1 MIAKLHRGHYFGAVT
16 QRLEVGGLLLSETW
30 HVPHARIP
38 LHAHQHAYLC
48 LVRQGNYSETYGDKT
63 RSCRPLTLA
72 YHPAEEVH
80 SEQVRDT
87 GVRSFI
93 VELSAAWAQ
102 RFHECAPALRN
113 PAAAQGGAPAFLGMR
128 LYREFRLMDAVSPL
142 VIEGLVLEILAEL
155 VRLTAPPRLPPWLL
169 HARDLLHD
177 RFQENLGLAEIA
189 AAVGVHP
196 VYLASMFRQ
205 HFHQTIGDHH
215 RQIRVDFACQQLARG
230 RMPLAEIALAA
241 GFVDQSH
248 FARVFKRY
256 LGMTPGTYRKQFERH

>member
-1 MIAKLHRGHYFGAVT
+1 
-16 QRLEVGGLLLSETW
+16 GGGGRRASEPW
-30 HVPHARIP
+30 RVPRARIP
-38 LHAHQHAYLC
+38 PHAHQHAYLC
-48 LVRQGNYSETYGDKT
+48 LVRHGNYTETYGDRT

-102 RFHECAPALRN
+102 RINECAPALRN
-113 PAAAQGGAPAFLGMR
+113 PADAQGGAAAFLGMR

-142 VIEGLVLEILAEL
+142 AIEGLVLEILAEL
-155 VRLTAPPRLPPWLL
+155 ARLSAPPRLPPWLL
-169 HARDLLHD
+169 RARELLHD
-177 RFQENLGLAEIA
+177 RFQENLELAEIA
-189 AAVGVHP
+189 AVVGVHP
-196 VYLASMFRQ
+196 VYLASKFRQ
-205 HFHQTIGDHH
+205 YFHKTIGDYQ
-215 RQIRVDFACQQLARG
+215 RQLRIEFACKRLTTG

-248 FARVFKRY
+248 FARVFKRS
-256 LGMTPGTYRKQFERH
+256 LGMTPGTYRKQAERR

>member
-1 MIAKLHRGHYFGAVT
+1 MIAKLRRGRYFGAVT

-38 LHAHQHAYLC
+38 PHTHQHAYLC
-48 LVRQGNYSETYGDKT
+48 LVREGNYSETYGDKT
-63 RSCRPLTLA
+63 RSCQPLTLA
-72 YHPAEEVH
+72 YHPAEEIH

-102 RFHECAPALRN
+102 RFNEYAPALRN
-113 PAAAQGGAPAFLGMR
+113 PADAQGGTPALLGMR

-142 VIEGLVLEILAEL
+142 AIEGLVLEILAEL
-155 VRLTAPPRLPPWLL
+155 VRLAVPARLPPWLL
-169 HARDLLHD
+169 RARDLLHD
-177 RFQENLGLAEIA
+177 RFQENLELAEIA

-196 VYLASMFRQ
+196 VYLASMFRR
-205 HFHQTIGDHH
+205 HFHQTIGNYH
-215 RQIRVDFACQQLARG
+215 RQIRVAFACKQLATG

-248 FARVFKRY
+248 FARVFKRC
-256 LGMTPGTYRKQFERH
+256 LGMTPGTYRQLS